1 MADTMPPSTTVTDK
15 RLAPRGVLPRRLQMW
30 LMVALAL
37 GMLAII
43 ALTGQS
49 RPPARN
55 TAPPAVESQ
64 TPNADRL
71 REYQDRLRALDARTA
86 QARLV
91 ESQALAPPARS
102 VVDEPSGAGGNPDPI
117 AEERR
122 RREYES
128 LFATNVVISRRPE
141 SQRLVSERRPDR
153 TALESSADRASSDG
167 PPGPPSLDAV
177 ADAVVRAS
185 SKYAPPS
192 GGQQTADN
200 NPPGAQPSS
209 GPGAAATTRSKPAG
223 PGAVAGSLHRLL
235 EGTVID
241 TVLINRLDGG
251 AAAPVNC
258 LVATPVYSQDG
269 QVLLIPSGARILGE
283 TKPFQSFGESR
294 LAVAFDRLL
303 LPDGRAYDLDH
314 FVGLNGIGDAGL
326 RDQVDQHYRST
337 FGASAAVG
345 LLTGLAQSL
354 TSWGT
359 NRTSNT
365 VVIAG
370 GAGDATA
377 QATAQTMN
385 RFLNRLPTV
394 TIREGH
400 RVKVYLTSDL
410 ELPAYQNGPTQPMLA
425 SAPRMP

>member
-1 MADTMPPSTTVTDK
+1 MADTTPPPATVTDK
-15 RLAPRGVLPRRLQMW
+15 RLAPRGVLPQRMQTW

-43 ALTGQS
+43 AFTGQS
-49 RPPARN
+49 RPPSRN
-55 TAPPAVESQ
+55 AASPAVESQ

-71 REYQDRLRALDARTA
+71 RDYQDRLRALDARTA
-86 QARLV
+86 QARLL
-91 ESQALAPPARS
+91 ESQTPPPARP
-102 VVDEPSGAGGNPDPI
+102 VVESPSGAPENPDPI

-153 TALESSADRASSDG
+153 SGMESSAVRTSSDG
-167 PPGPPSLDAV
+167 PAAPPSLDAV

-185 SKYAPPS
+185 TRYSAPTE
-192 GGQQTADN
+192 GQQIAEDK
-200 NPPGAQPSS
+200 PPGNDSRS
-209 GPGAAATTRSKPAG
+209 VPG
-223 PGAVAGSLHRLL
+223 GAVAKRSTPTKPTTDSGPLHRVL

-241 TVLINRLDGG
+241 AVLINRLDGG

-258 LVATPVYSQDG
+258 LVAAPLYSHDG
-269 QVLLIPSGARILGE
+269 QVLLIPSGSRILGE
-283 TKPFQSFGESR
+283 TKPVQSFGESR

-314 FVGLNGIGDAGL
+314 FVGLNDIGDVGL
-326 RDQVDQHYRST
+326 RDKVDQHYRAT

-354 TSWGT
+354 TSWGS
-359 NRTSNT
+359 NRNSNT

-370 GAGDATA
+370 SAGDATA

-410 ELPAYQNGPTQPMLA
+410 ELPAYLSGPRHPLA
-425 SAPRMP
+425 AAEPRIR

>member
-1 MADTMPPSTTVTDK
+1 MADSTPPPATVTDK
-15 RLAPRGVLPRRLQMW
+15 RPTPRGVLPRRVQMW

-43 ALTGQS
+43 AFTGQS

-55 TAPPAVESQ
+55 TAPPGVESQ
-64 TPNADRL
+64 TPNSDRL
-71 REYQDRLRALDARTA
+71 RDYQDRLRALDARAT
-86 QARLV
+86 QARLL
-91 ESQALAPPARS
+91 ESQAPPPARPIA
-102 VVDEPSGAGGNPDPI
+102 DDPSGARENPDPI

-141 SQRLVSERRPDR
+141 SQRLVSERRPNH
-153 TALESSADRASSDG
+153 AAELSADRASSG
-167 PPGPPSLDAV
+167 GVPSPPSLDAV
-177 ADAVVRAS
+177 ADAIVRAS

-192 GGQQTADN
+192 GGQQTAES
-200 NPPGAQPSS
+200 NPPGAQSYS
-209 GPGAAATTRSKPAG
+209 ASEAAATKRSKPAG
-223 PGAVAGSLHRLL
+223 RSSDAGPLHRLL

-258 LVATPVYSQDG
+258 LVAAPVYSQDG
-269 QVLLIPSGARILGE
+269 QALLIPSGSRILGE
-283 TKPFQSFGESR
+283 TKPVQSFGESR

-303 LPDGRAYDLDH
+303 LPDGRAYDLDQ
-314 FVGLNGIGDAGL
+314 FVGLNQIGDVGL
-326 RDQVDQHYRST
+326 RDRVDQHYRST

-354 TSWGT
+354 TSWGS
-359 NRTSNT
+359 NRTNNT

-370 GAGDATA
+370 SAGDATA

-410 ELPAYQNGPTQPMLA
+410 ELPAYQSGPSQPIPA
-425 SAPRMP
+425 STPRMR